1 MKRNTIRL
9 TIILGIISITGIIL
23 VQVYLLQKNFSL
35 KERQLNQS
43 IQIALRNVAEILS
56 EYNNS
61 VLPYE
66 NVVYQYSSN
75 YYLVNVNDIIDA
87 ELLEHY
93 LIKELSKI
101 NLNLYFEYGIYDCHT
116 DKMEYGNY
124 VQMSDNKHVK
134 KTRKNLPKYDEY
146 IYYFGVYFPERQK
159 YILSDFFIWHILTAI
174 LLVVII
180 FLGYTQIVIFRQ
192 KQLSEIQKDFIDNLT
207 HEFKTNITSLKLS
220 AEVLSDKE
228 IINVP
233 ARIKKYVSIINEQS
247 QKLLDQVDNILQ
259 MTNTDVRKLVLNKKE
274 INLHEVIQRV
284 VDSFNLRLKNKKGQ
298 ILLNL
303 NAKNPQIAADE
314 NHLTNVLYNLID
326 NSLKYTVNNPQIN
339 VLTNNVNN
347 KILLYIIDNGI
358 GIPKKYFNKVFKK
371 FYRIPT
377 GNIYNVKG
385 FGLGLSYVK
394 RIVSA
399 HKWKI
404 KIESNEVEG
413 CKFIIIIPVLKKAKN
428 YIL

>member
-9 TIILGIISITGIIL
+9 TIILGIISIIGIIV

-75 YYLVNVNDIIDA
+75 YYLVNVNNIIDA

-101 NLNLYFEYGIYDCHT
+101 NLYLDFEYGIYDCHT
-116 DKMEYGNY
+116 DKMVYGNY
-124 VQMSDNKHVK
+124 VQMSDNNHVK

-159 YILSDFFIWHILTAI
+159 YVLSDFVIWYILTAI
-174 LLVVII
+174 LLIVII
-180 FLGYTQIVIFRQ
+180 FFGYTQFVILRQ

-207 HEFKTNITSLKLS
+207 HEFKTPITSLKLS

-228 IINVP
+228 IINEP
-233 ARIKKYVSIINEQS
+233 SRIKKYVSIIKS
-247 QKLLDQVDNILQ
+247 G
-259 MTNTDVRKLVLNKKE
+259 R
-274 INLHEVIQRV
+274 
-284 VDSFNLRLKNKKGQ
+284 
-298 ILLNL
+298 
-303 NAKNPQIAADE
+303 
-314 NHLTNVLYNLID
+314 
-326 NSLKYTVNNPQIN
+326 
-339 VLTNNVNN
+339 
-347 KILLYIIDNGI
+347 
-358 GIPKKYFNKVFKK
+358 
-371 FYRIPT
+371 
-377 GNIYNVKG
+377 
-385 FGLGLSYVK
+385 
-394 RIVSA
+394 
-399 HKWKI
+399 
-404 KIESNEVEG
+404 
-413 CKFIIIIPVLKKAKN
+413 
-428 YIL
+428 

>member
-9 TIILGIISITGIIL
+9 TIILGIISIIGIVI

-43 IQIALRNVAEILS
+43 IQIALRNVAEILA
-56 EYNNS
+56 EYNNT

-101 NLNLYFEYGIYDCHT
+101 NLNIDFEYGIYDCHN
-116 DKMEYGNY
+116 DQMVYGNY
-124 VQMSDNKHVK
+124 VQLSGNNDIP

-146 IYYFGVYFPERQK
+146 IYYFGVYFPDREK
-159 YILSDFFIWHILTAI
+159 YILSDFVIWYILTAI
-174 LLVVII
+174 LFLVII
-180 FLGYTQIVIFRQ
+180 FFGYSQFVIMRQ

-207 HEFKTNITSLKLS
+207 HEFKTPITSLKLS
-220 AEVLSDKE
+220 AEVLSDRD
-228 IINVP
+228 IINEP
-233 ARIKKYVSIINEQS
+233 ARIKKYAGIINDQS

-259 MTNTDVRKLVLNKKE
+259 MTNADLRKLVLNKKE
-274 INLHEVIQRV
+274 IDLHEVIKRV
-284 VDSFNLRLKNKKGQ
+284 ADSLNLRLRNKKGK
-298 ILLNL
+298 INL
-303 NAKNPQIAADE
+303 KLDARNPMIIADE
-314 NHLTNVLYNLID
+314 NHLSNLLYNLID
-326 NSLKYTVNNPQIN
+326 NSLKYTVKDPRISI
-339 VLTNNVNN
+339 LTNNVNN
-347 KILLYIIDNGI
+347 KILLYINDNGI
-358 GIPKKYFNKVFKK
+358 GISKKYYKKVFRK

-377 GNIYNVKG
+377 GNIYNAKG

-399 HKWKI
+399 HNWKI
-404 KIESNEVEG
+404 KLECNEGEG
-413 CKFIIIIPVLKKAKN
+413 CRFIIAIPGA
-428 YIL
+428 

>member
-9 TIILGIISITGIIL
+9 TIILGIISIIGIVV

-35 KERQLNQS
+35 KERQQNQS

-56 EYNNS
+56 EYNNT

-66 NVVYQYSSN
+66 NIVYQYSSN

-93 LIKELSKI
+93 LIKELNRI
-101 NLNLYFEYGIYDCHT
+101 NLNLDFEYGIYDCHT
-116 DKMEYGNY
+116 DKMVYGNY
-124 VQMSDNKHVK
+124 VQLSDKNHVK

-159 YILSDFFIWHILTAI
+159 YILSDFVIWYILTAI
-174 LLVVII
+174 LLIVII
-180 FLGYTQIVIFRQ
+180 FFGYSQFIIMRQ

-207 HEFKTNITSLKLS
+207 HEFKTPITSLKLS

-228 IINVP
+228 IINEP
-233 ARIKKYVSIINEQS
+233 ARIKKYVIIINEQS

-259 MTNTDVRKLVLNKKE
+259 MTNTDIRKLVLNKEK

-284 VDSFNLRLKNKKGQ
+284 ADSFNLRLRNKKGK
-298 ILLNL
+298 ISLNL
-303 NAKNPQIAADE
+303 NAQNPIIVADE
-314 NHLTNVLYNLID
+314 NHLTNSLYNLID
-326 NSLKYTVNNPQIN
+326 NSLKYTVKDPRIN
-339 VLTNNVNN
+339 VLTKTVTN

-358 GIPKKYFNKVFKK
+358 GISKEYYSKVFRK

-394 RIVSA
+394 RIVTG

-404 KIESNEVEG
+404 KVESNEGEG
-413 CKFIIIIPVLKKAKN
+413 CKFIISIPVL
-428 YIL
+428 

>member
-9 TIILGIISITGIIL
+9 TIILGIISIIGIVV

-56 EYNNS
+56 EYNNT

-66 NVVYQYSSN
+66 NIVYQYSSN

-87 ELLEHY
+87 ELLEYY
-93 LIKELSKI
+93 LIKELDKI
-101 NLNLYFEYGIYDCHT
+101 NLNLDFEYGIYDCHT
-116 DKMEYGNY
+116 DKMVYGNY
-124 VQMSDNKHVK
+124 VQLSDKNQVK
-134 KTRKNLPKYDEY
+134 KAKKNLPKYDEY

-159 YILSDFFIWHILTAI
+159 YILSDFVIWYILTAI
-174 LLVVII
+174 LLIVII
-180 FLGYTQIVIFRQ
+180 FFGYSQFVIMRQ

-207 HEFKTNITSLKLS
+207 HEFKTPITSLKLS

-228 IINVP
+228 IINEP

-259 MTNTDVRKLVLNKKE
+259 MTNTDIRKLVLNKEKT
-274 INLHEVIQRV
+274 NLHEVIQRV
-284 VDSFNLRLKNKKGQ
+284 ADSFNLRLRDKKGK
-298 ILLNL
+298 ISLNL
-303 NAKNPQIAADE
+303 NAQNPFIIADE
-314 NHLTNVLYNLID
+314 NHLTNTLYNLID
-326 NSLKYTVNNPQIN
+326 NSLKYTVKDPRIN
-339 VLTNNVNN
+339 VLTKTVNG

-358 GIPKKYFNKVFKK
+358 GISKEYCNKVFRK

-394 RIVSA
+394 RIVSG

-404 KIESNEVEG
+404 KIESNEGEG
-413 CKFIIIIPVLKKAKN
+413 CKFIIRIPVL
-428 YIL
+428 

>member
-9 TIILGIISITGIIL
+9 TIILGIISVIGII
-23 VQVYLLQKNFSL
+23 VIQVYLMQRNFSL

-56 EYNNS
+56 KYNNT

-87 ELLEHY
+87 ELLEYY
-93 LIKELSKI
+93 LIKELNKI
-101 NLNLYFEYGIYDCHT
+101 NINLDFEYGIYDCHT
-116 DKMEYGNY
+116 DEMVYGDY
-124 VQMSDNKHVK
+124 IHLSDNNQVQKTK
-134 KTRKNLPKYDEY
+134 KDLPKYDQY
-146 IYYFGVYFPERQK
+146 IYYFGVYFPDRQK
-159 YILSDFFIWHILTAI
+159 YIFSDFVIWYTLTAI
-174 LLVVII
+174 LLIVII
-180 FLGYTQIVIFRQ
+180 FFGYSQFVIMKH

-207 HEFKTNITSLKLS
+207 HEFKTPITSLKLS

-228 IINVP
+228 IINEP
-233 ARIKKYVSIINEQS
+233 ARIGKYVSIINEQS

-259 MTNTDVRKLVLNKKE
+259 MTNTDIRKLVLKKQE

-284 VDSFNLRLKNKKGQ
+284 IDSLSLRLKNSKGQ
-298 ILLNL
+298 INLNL
-303 NAKNPQIAADE
+303 NASNPLITADE
-314 NHLTNVLYNLID
+314 NHLTNLLFNLID
-326 NSLKYTVNNPQIN
+326 NSLKYTVKDPQIN
-339 VLTNNVNN
+339 ILTNTVNN
-347 KILLYIIDNGI
+347 KIVLYIIDNGI
-358 GIPKKYFNKVFKK
+358 GIPREFYNKVFKK

-404 KIESNEVEG
+404 KIDSNEGEG
-413 CKFIIIIPVLKKAKN
+413 CKFIISIPAL
-428 YIL
+428 

>member
-9 TIILGIISITGIIL
+9 TIILGIISIIGIVV

-35 KERQLNQS
+35 KERQQNQS

-56 EYNNS
+56 EYNNT

-66 NVVYQYSSN
+66 NIVYQYSSN

-93 LIKELSKI
+93 LIKELNRI
-101 NLNLYFEYGIYDCHT
+101 NLNLDFEYGIYDCHT
-116 DKMEYGNY
+116 DKMVYGNY
-124 VQMSDNKHVK
+124 VQLSDKNHVK

-159 YILSDFFIWHILTAI
+159 YILSDFVIWYILTAI
-174 LLVVII
+174 LLIVII
-180 FLGYTQIVIFRQ
+180 FFGYSQFIIMRQ

-207 HEFKTNITSLKLS
+207 HEFKTPITSLKLS

-228 IINVP
+228 IINEP
-233 ARIKKYVSIINEQS
+233 ARIKKYVIIINEQS

-259 MTNTDVRKLVLNKKE
+259 MTNTDIRKLVLNKEK

-284 VDSFNLRLKNKKGQ
+284 ADSFNLRLRNKKGK
-298 ILLNL
+298 ISLNL
-303 NAKNPQIAADE
+303 NAQNPIIVADE
-314 NHLTNVLYNLID
+314 NHLTNSLYNLID
-326 NSLKYTVNNPQIN
+326 NSLKYTVKDPRIN
-339 VLTNNVNN
+339 VLTKTVNN

-358 GIPKKYFNKVFKK
+358 GISKEYYSKVFRK

-394 RIVSA
+394 RIVTG

-404 KIESNEVEG
+404 KVESNEGEG
-413 CKFIIIIPVLKKAKN
+413 CKFIISIPVL
-428 YIL
+428 

>member
-9 TIILGIISITGIIL
+9 TIILGIISIIGII
-23 VQVYLLQKNFSL
+23 VIQVYLLQRNFSL

-56 EYNNS
+56 EYNNT

-87 ELLEHY
+87 ELLEYY
-93 LIKELSKI
+93 LIKELNKI
-101 NLNLYFEYGIYDCHT
+101 NINLDFEYGIYDCYT
-116 DKMEYGNY
+116 DEMVYGNY
-124 VQMSDNKHVK
+124 INLSDNNQVQ
-134 KTRKNLPKYDEY
+134 KTKKNLPKYDKY
-146 IYYFGVYFPERQK
+146 VYYFGVYFPERQK
-159 YILSDFFIWHILTAI
+159 YVFSDFVIWYILTAV
-174 LLVVII
+174 LLIVII
-180 FLGYTQIVIFRQ
+180 FFGYSQFVIMKQ

-207 HEFKTNITSLKLS
+207 HEFKTPITSLKLS

-228 IINVP
+228 IKNEP
-233 ARIKKYVSIINEQS
+233 ARIGKYVSIINEQS

-259 MTNTDVRKLVLNKKE
+259 MTNTDIRKLVLKKQE

-284 VDSFNLRLKNKKGQ
+284 IDSFSLRLKNSKGQ
-298 ILLNL
+298 INLNL
-303 NAKNPQIAADE
+303 SASNPLITADE
-314 NHLTNVLYNLID
+314 NHLTNLLFNLID
-326 NSLKYTVNNPQIN
+326 NSLKYTVKDPQIN
-339 VLTNNVNN
+339 ILTNTINN
-347 KILLYIIDNGI
+347 KIVLCIIDNGI
-358 GIPKKYFNKVFKK
+358 GIPGEYYNKVFRK

-404 KIESNEVEG
+404 KIDSNEGEG
-413 CKFIIIIPVLKKAKN
+413 CKFIINIPA
-428 YIL
+428 

>member
-9 TIILGIISITGIIL
+9 TIILGIISIIGII
-23 VQVYLLQKNFSL
+23 VIQVYLLQRNFSL

-56 EYNNS
+56 EYNNT

-87 ELLEHY
+87 ELLEYY
-93 LIKELSKI
+93 LIKELNKI
-101 NLNLYFEYGIYDCHT
+101 NINIDFEYGIYDCYT
-116 DKMEYGNY
+116 DEMVYGNY
-124 VQMSDNKHVK
+124 INLSDNNQVQ
-134 KTRKNLPKYDEY
+134 KTKKNLPKYDKY
-146 IYYFGVYFPERQK
+146 VYYFGVYFPERQK
-159 YILSDFFIWHILTAI
+159 YVFSDFVIWYILTAV
-174 LLVVII
+174 LLIVII
-180 FLGYTQIVIFRQ
+180 FFGYSQFVIMKQ

-207 HEFKTNITSLKLS
+207 HEFKTPITSLKLS

-228 IINVP
+228 IKNEP
-233 ARIKKYVSIINEQS
+233 ARIGKYVSIINEQS

-259 MTNTDVRKLVLNKKE
+259 MTNTDIRKLVLKKQE

-284 VDSFNLRLKNKKGQ
+284 IDSFSLRLKNSKGQ
-298 ILLNL
+298 INLNL
-303 NAKNPQIAADE
+303 SASNPLITADE
-314 NHLTNVLYNLID
+314 NHLTNLLFNLID
-326 NSLKYTVNNPQIN
+326 NSLKYTVKDPQIN
-339 VLTNNVNN
+339 ILTNTINN
-347 KILLYIIDNGI
+347 KIVLCIIDNGI
-358 GIPKKYFNKVFKK
+358 GIPGEYYNKVFRK

-404 KIESNEVEG
+404 KIDSNEGEG
-413 CKFIIIIPVLKKAKN
+413 CKFIINIPA
-428 YIL
+428 

>member
-9 TIILGIISITGIIL
+9 TIILGIISIIGIIV

-56 EYNNS
+56 EYNNT

-87 ELLEHY
+87 ELLEYY
-93 LIKELSKI
+93 LIKELNKI
-101 NLNLYFEYGIYDCHT
+101 NLNLDFEYGIYDCHT
-116 DKMEYGNY
+116 DKMVYGNY
-124 VQMSDNKHVK
+124 VRMSDNTPVK
-134 KTRKNLPKYDEY
+134 KTRKILPKYDEY

-159 YILSDFFIWHILTAI
+159 YVLSDFVVWYILTGI
-174 LLVVII
+174 LLIVII
-180 FLGYTQIVIFRQ
+180 FFGYSQYIIMRQ

-207 HEFKTNITSLKLS
+207 HEFKTPITSLKLS
-220 AEVLSDKE
+220 AEVLSDRE
-228 IINVP
+228 IIKEP
-233 ARIKKYVSIINEQS
+233 SRIKKYVSIINEQS

-259 MTNTDVRKLVLNKKE
+259 MTNTDIKKIVLDKKE
-274 INLHEVIQRV
+274 TNLHEVIQRV
-284 VDSFNLRLKNKKGQ
+284 RDSLSLRLRNMKGQ
-298 ILLNL
+298 FGLSLK
-303 NAKNPQIAADE
+303 AQNPLIMADE
-314 NHLTNVLYNLID
+314 NHLTNLLYNLID
-326 NSLKYTVNNPQIN
+326 NSLKYTVRNPVIN
-339 VLTNNVNN
+339 VMTSNVNN

-358 GIPKKYFNKVFKK
+358 GISKEYHNKVFRK

-394 RIVSA
+394 RIVTA

-404 KIESNEVEG
+404 KIESNAGEG
-413 CKFIIIIPVLKKAKN
+413 SKFIITIPAL
-428 YIL
+428 

>member
-9 TIILGIISITGIIL
+9 TIITGIISIIGIIV

-75 YYLVNVNDIIDA
+75 YYLVNVNDIINA

-93 LIKELSKI
+93 LIKELNRI
-101 NLNLYFEYGIYDCHT
+101 NLNLDFEYGIYDCHT
-116 DKMEYGNY
+116 DKMVYGNY
-124 VQMSDNKHVK
+124 VQMSDNNHVK
-134 KTRKNLPKYDEY
+134 KTSKNLPKYDEY
-146 IYYFGVYFPERQK
+146 IYYFGVYFPDRQK
-159 YILSDFFIWHILTAI
+159 YVLSDFVIWYILTAI
-174 LLVVII
+174 LLIVII
-180 FLGYTQIVIFRQ
+180 FFGYTQFVILRQ

-207 HEFKTNITSLKLS
+207 HEFKTPITSLKLS
-220 AEVLSDKE
+220 AEVLTDKE
-228 IINVP
+228 IINEP
-233 ARIKKYVSIINEQS
+233 ARIRKYVSIINEQS
-247 QKLLDQVDNILQ
+247 QKLLEQVDNILQ
-259 MTNTDVRKLVLNKKE
+259 MTNTDVRKLILNKKE
-274 INLHEVIQRV
+274 TNLHEVIQRV
-284 VDSFNLRLKNKKGQ
+284 ADSFNLSLKNKKGQ

-303 NAKNPQIAADE
+303 NAKNPMINADE

-326 NSLKYTVNNPQIN
+326 NSLKYTVNDPQIN

-347 KILLYIIDNGI
+347 RILLYIIDNGI
-358 GIPKKYFNKVFKK
+358 GIPKEYCNKVFKK

-377 GNIYNVKG
+377 GNICNVKG

-404 KIESNEVEG
+404 KIESNEGGG
-413 CKFIIIIPVLKKAKN
+413 CRFIISIPVLKEAKN
-428 YIL
+428 

>member
-9 TIILGIISITGIIL
+9 TIILGIISIIGIIV

-101 NLNLYFEYGIYDCHT
+101 NLNLDFEYGIYDCHT
-116 DKMEYGNY
+116 DKMVYGNY
-124 VQMSDNKHVK
+124 VQMSDNNHVK
-134 KTRKNLPKYDEY
+134 KTRKNLPKYYEY

-159 YILSDFFIWHILTAI
+159 YVLSDFVIWYILTAI
-174 LLVVII
+174 LLIVII
-180 FLGYTQIVIFRQ
+180 FFGYTQFVILRQ

-207 HEFKTNITSLKLS
+207 HEFKTPITSLKLS

-228 IINVP
+228 IINEP

-259 MTNTDVRKLVLNKKE
+259 MSHADIRKLVMNKKE

-284 VDSFNLRLKNKKGQ
+284 ADSFNLRLRNKKGKVS
-298 ILLNL
+298 LNL
-303 NAKNPQIAADE
+303 NAKNPLIVADE
-314 NHLTNVLYNLID
+314 NHLTNLLYNLID
-326 NSLKYTVNNPQIN
+326 NSLKYTVKDPRIN

-358 GIPKKYFNKVFKK
+358 GISKEYYNKVFRK

-404 KIESNEVEG
+404 KIESNEGEG
-413 CKFIIIIPVLKKAKN
+413 CKFIISIRES
-428 YIL
+428 